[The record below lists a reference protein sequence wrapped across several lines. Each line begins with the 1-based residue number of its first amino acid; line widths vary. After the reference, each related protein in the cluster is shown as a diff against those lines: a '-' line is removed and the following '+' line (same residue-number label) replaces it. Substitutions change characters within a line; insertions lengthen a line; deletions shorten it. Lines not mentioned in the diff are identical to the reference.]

1 MLTTIQMD
9 YGHLRNFAAEIMQ
22 AVGCD
27 HRRAALVAEI
37 LVEADARGIS
47 SHGVARLRRYV
58 NHIGQGLIDP
68 AAEPALVQDSP
79 LAALIDGNAGV
90 GQYVADLAMSEAITK
105 AQASGVGFV
114 SVRNSNHFGIA
125 GYFAEKCVD
134 HNMLGIALTNT
145 GPYVVPT
152 FGKRPLMGTNPLA
165 VAFPTGDGFP
175 VLIDMATSVVPLGKL
190 ETYAR
195 RKQSIPQGWAVD
207 RLGRSATDPADV
219 IHHLKASARGG
230 ILALGGEGEEFGGHK
245 GFGLALLI
253 ELFTAGLSQGSWSAE
268 TYREVGGVCHFFGAI
283 KLDLFGDPAA
293 IRRHFTYI
301 IEEIRASEKAEGA
314 ERIFIHGEKEY
325 EARERSLREGVR
337 LGEAT
342 YQGLEELAREYGL
355 ELARG
360 N

>member
-1 MLTTIQMD
+1 MLTTVQMD
-9 YGHLRNFAAEIMQ
+9 YGQLKSFASEIMQ

-27 HRRAALVAEI
+27 QKRAALVAEV
-37 LVEADARGIS
+37 LVEADARGIA

-58 NHIGQGLIDP
+58 NHIAQGLIDP
-68 AAEPALVQDSP
+68 AALPHVVQESP
-79 LAALIDGNAGV
+79 LTVLLDGNAGV
-90 GQYVADLAMSEAITK
+90 GQYIADVAMQKAISK
-105 AQASGVGFV
+105 AESTGVGFV
-114 SVRNSNHFGIA
+114 AVRNSNHFGIA

-134 HNMLGIALTNT
+134 QNMLGIALTNT

-165 VAFPTGDGFP
+165 LAFPTGDGFP
-175 VLIDMATSVVPLGKL
+175 VLVDMATSVVPLGKL

-195 RKQSIPQGWAVD
+195 RKHSIPQGWAVD
-207 RLGRSATDPADV
+207 QLGHSATDPSDV
-219 IHHLKASARGG
+219 IYHLKENALGG

-253 ELFTAGLSQGSWSAE
+253 ELLTAGLAQGSWSAE

-283 KLDLFGDPAA
+283 RLDLFGDPVA

-301 IEEIRASEKAEGA
+301 IEAIRASDKAEGA

-325 EARERSLREGVR
+325 EARHRSLKEGVK
-337 LGEAT
+337 LGEVT
-342 YQGLEELAREYGL
+342 YQGLEELAREFGV
-355 ELARG
+355 ELVRG